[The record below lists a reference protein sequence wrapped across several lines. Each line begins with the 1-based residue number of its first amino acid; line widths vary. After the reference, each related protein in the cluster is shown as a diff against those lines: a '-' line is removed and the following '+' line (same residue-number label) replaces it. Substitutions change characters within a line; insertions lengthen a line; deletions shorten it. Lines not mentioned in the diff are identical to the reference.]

1 MMGKIFHNCKNHN
14 EDDHLLLRL
23 LVFLSSDD
31 DIGVMLNN
39 APVHIVALRIADLW
53 WEANDGIKE
62 VIINQLMRTLC
73 GILSNFPIIFMASNL
88 FVVNIISVLFLWTNL
103 NIPL

>member
-1 MMGKIFHNCKNHN
+1 MLCRMMGKIFHNCKNHI

-62 VIINQLMRTLC
+62 VIINQLMHTLC
-73 GILSNFPIIFMASNL
+73 RILSKFPITFMASNL
-88 FVVNIISVLFLWTNL
+88 FVVNTICDWI
-103 NIPL
+103 

>member
-1 MMGKIFHNCKNHN
+1 MMGKIFHNCKNHS

-62 VIINQLMRTLC
+62 VITNHLMCTLF
-73 GILSNFPIIFMASNL
+73 GILSNFPVIFMASNL
-88 FVVNIISVLFLWTNL
+88 FVVNIISVLLLWTNL